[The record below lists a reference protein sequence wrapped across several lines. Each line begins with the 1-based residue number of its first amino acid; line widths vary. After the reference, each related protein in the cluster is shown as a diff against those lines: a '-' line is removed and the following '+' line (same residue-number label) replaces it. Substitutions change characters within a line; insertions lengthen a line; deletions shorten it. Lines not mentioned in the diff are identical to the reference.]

1 MTTPASR
8 RRVRQRGR
16 PPGEAEADIR
26 KALLEAASR
35 LFLKHGFDKVT
46 AREIAAAAG
55 TTPAMI
61 HYYFTNKLGL
71 FRAMLQRAIEPVRQ
85 QLMTSLAAEAAPPLD
100 LRAFITAYVRAA
112 SANQWIA
119 TLIVNEV
126 FPERGRFRA
135 TFIREVATPM
145 MSMFTQVLERARRNG
160 VLRAE
165 VDVRLAALSLLSLC
179 IFPFISRNVTG
190 PVLGLRLEGD
200 ALQQLIDHNV
210 LMCTTGMASQPE
222 QRLP

>member
-1 MTTPASR
+1 MPQR

-26 KALLEAASR
+26 SALLEAAHK
-35 LFLKHGFDKVT
+35 LFLKHGFEMVT

-85 QLMTSLAAEAAPPLD
+85 QLAASLAAETAPLLD
-100 LRAFITAYVRAA
+100 LQTLITAYMRTAA
-112 SANQWIA
+112 ANQWIS
-119 TLIVNEV
+119 TLIINEV
-126 FPERGRFRA
+126 FPERGRFRT

-145 MSMFTQVLERARRNG
+145 MSMFTQVLERARQG
-160 VLRAE
+160 GKLRADL
-165 VDVRLAALSLLSLC
+165 DVKLAALSLLSLC

-200 ALQQLIDHNV
+200 SLQQLIDHNV
-210 LMCTTGMASQPE
+210 RVCTAGIVTPAE

>member
-1 MTTPASR
+1 MTAPR
-8 RRVRQRGR
+8 RRIRQPGR

-26 KALLEAASR
+26 NALLEAAGK

-46 AREIAAAAG
+46 AREIAANAG

-85 QLMTSLAAEAAPPLD
+85 QFVASLAAQTAPSLD
-100 LRAFITAYVRAA
+100 VRAFITAYMRTA
-112 SANQWIA
+112 SENRWIA

-135 TFIREVATPM
+135 TFIREVAGPM
-145 MSMFTQVLERARRNG
+145 MSMFTQVLERARNDG
-160 VLRAE
+160 VLRAD
-165 VDVRLAALSLLSLC
+165 VDVRLAALSFLSLC

-190 PVLGLRLEGD
+190 PVLGLQLEGD

-210 LMCTTGMASQPE
+210 LVCTAGIVGQQE
-222 QRLP
+222 QHLP